1 MNKKNV
7 ASFFAGMAVMAV
19 IGTTVYSAGHGGA
32 ASSSRLGD
40 RYEAIE
46 NKLDTIDKTISNYYL
61 NAEDIDTDKL
71 EEGLYSGYVAGLEE
85 SYSTYYTPEDFA
97 DVMESTS
104 GSYSG
109 IGAYVSQDM
118 NTGIISIAKPFEGGP
133 ADMAGIQKD
142 DIIFKVSGEE
152 VTGQDLS
159 KVVARMK
166 GEAGTQVELTI
177 YRPWED
183 AYIDFTVDRAV
194 VDVPTV
200 EWQMLDDQVGYIQ
213 IVEFEEVTAGQFKTA
228 VEALKSQG
236 MEKLIFDLRD
246 NGGGLL
252 DSVCEILD
260 VVLPKELLVYTED
273 KNGYKEEEWAKDD
286 DALDLP
292 MVVLVNGNTASASE
306 ILTGALKDY
315 GVAEI
320 IGTTTFGKGIVQS
333 IIPMKD
339 GSAVKLT
346 TAKYYTPS
354 GVCIHG
360 VGIEPDI
367 IEEFDRESDTDNQ
380 LQAALDYLNQN

>member
-19 IGTTVYSAGHGGA
+19 IGTAVYSAGHGGA

-228 VEALKSQG
+228 
-236 MEKLIFDLRD
+236 
-246 NGGGLL
+246 
-252 DSVCEILD
+252 
-260 VVLPKELLVYTED
+260 
-273 KNGYKEEEWAKDD
+273 EEEWAKDD

-292 MVVLVNGNTASASE
+292 MAVLVNGNTASASE
-306 ILTGALKDY
+306 IFTGALKDY

>member
-1 MNKKNV
+1 M
-7 ASFFAGMAVMAV
+7 
-19 IGTTVYSAGHGGA
+19 
-32 ASSSRLGD
+32 
-40 RYEAIE
+40 
-46 NKLDTIDKTISNYYL
+46 
-61 NAEDIDTDKL
+61 

-213 IVEFEEVTAGQFKTA
+213 IVEIS
-228 VEALKSQG
+228 ALQPP
-236 MEKLIFDLRD
+236 F
-246 NGGGLL
+246 
-252 DSVCEILD
+252 
-260 VVLPKELLVYTED
+260 
-273 KNGYKEEEWAKDD
+273 
-286 DALDLP
+286 
-292 MVVLVNGNTASASE
+292 
-306 ILTGALKDY
+306 
-315 GVAEI
+315 
-320 IGTTTFGKGIVQS
+320 
-333 IIPMKD
+333 
-339 GSAVKLT
+339 
-346 TAKYYTPS
+346 
-354 GVCIHG
+354 
-360 VGIEPDI
+360 
-367 IEEFDRESDTDNQ
+367 
-380 LQAALDYLNQN
+380 

>member
-1 MNKKNV
+1 MIL
-7 ASFFAGMAVMAV
+7 F
-19 IGTTVYSAGHGGA
+19 
-32 ASSSRLGD
+32 
-40 RYEAIE
+40 
-46 NKLDTIDKTISNYYL
+46 
-61 NAEDIDTDKL
+61 
-71 EEGLYSGYVAGLEE
+71 
-85 SYSTYYTPEDFA
+85 
-97 DVMESTS
+97 
-104 GSYSG
+104 
-109 IGAYVSQDM
+109 
-118 NTGIISIAKPFEGGP
+118 
-133 ADMAGIQKD
+133 
-142 DIIFKVSGEE
+142 FKVSGEE

-292 MVVLVNGNTASASE
+292 MAVLVNGNTASASE
-306 ILTGALKDY
+306 IFTGALKDY

>member
-19 IGTTVYSAGHGGA
+19 VGTGIYSMNYYGGQ
-32 ASSSRLGD
+32 SSSRLGD
-40 RYEAIE
+40 RYAAIE
-46 NKLDTIDKTISNYYL
+46 DKLDAIDKTISNYYL
-61 NAEDIDTDKL
+61 NGDEIDPGKL
-71 EEGLYSGYVAGLEE
+71 EEGIYAGYVAGLEE

-97 DVMESTS
+97 DVMEATS

-133 ADMAGIQKD
+133 ADTAGIQKD
-142 DIIFKVSGEE
+142 DIIFKVDGEE
-152 VTGQDLS
+152 VAGQDLN

-166 GEAGTQVELTI
+166 GEAGTSVTLTM
-177 YRPWED
+177 YRPLED
-183 AYIDFTVDRAV
+183 TYIDFTVDREV
-194 VDVPTV
+194 VDVPMV
-200 EWQMLDDQVGYIQ
+200 VYEMLGNNIGYIQ
-213 IVEFEEVTAGQFKTA
+213 IVEFEEVTAGQFKA
-228 VEALKSQG
+228 ALEDLKAQG

-246 NGGGLL
+246 NGGGLM

-260 VVLPKELLVYTED
+260 MVLPEKLLVYTID
-273 KNGYKEEEWAKDD
+273 KDGYKEEEWAKDD
-286 DALDLP
+286 DALELP
-292 MVVLVNGNTASASE
+292 MAVLVNGNTASASE
-306 ILTGALKDY
+306 IFTGALKDY
-315 GVAEI
+315 DVAEI

-346 TAKYYTPS
+346 SAKYYTPS

-360 VGIEPDI
+360 VGIEPDVNV
-367 IEEFDRESDTDNQ
+367 EFDRESDEDTQ
-380 LQAALDYLNQN
+380 LQAALDYLNNY

>member
-19 IGTTVYSAGHGGA
+19 IGTAVYSAGHGGA
-32 ASSSRLGD
+32 ASSSRLGA

-183 AYIDFTVDRAV
+183 A
-194 VDVPTV
+194 
-200 EWQMLDDQVGYIQ
+200 
-213 IVEFEEVTAGQFKTA
+213 
-228 VEALKSQG
+228 
-236 MEKLIFDLRD
+236 
-246 NGGGLL
+246 
-252 DSVCEILD
+252 
-260 VVLPKELLVYTED
+260 
-273 KNGYKEEEWAKDD
+273 
-286 DALDLP
+286 
-292 MVVLVNGNTASASE
+292 
-306 ILTGALKDY
+306 
-315 GVAEI
+315 
-320 IGTTTFGKGIVQS
+320 
-333 IIPMKD
+333 
-339 GSAVKLT
+339 
-346 TAKYYTPS
+346 
-354 GVCIHG
+354 
-360 VGIEPDI
+360 
-367 IEEFDRESDTDNQ
+367 
-380 LQAALDYLNQN
+380 